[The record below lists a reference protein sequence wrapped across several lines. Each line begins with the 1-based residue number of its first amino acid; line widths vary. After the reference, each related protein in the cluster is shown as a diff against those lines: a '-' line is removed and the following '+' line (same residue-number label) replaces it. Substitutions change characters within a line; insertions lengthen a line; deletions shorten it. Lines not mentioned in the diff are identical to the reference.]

1 MLIFSVVI
9 FVFSTLTLSP
19 VHLCL
24 EKWGVMT
31 PSSYGSAAPADWCI
45 SDALPD
51 RTRGQQT
58 RSHSLKYTQFMV
70 CRSLDAWQLNRRL
83 K

>member
-19 VHLCL
+19 VPLCL

-31 PSSYGSAAPADWCI
+31 PQLYGIAAPVDTVY
-45 SDALPD
+45 
-51 RTRGQQT
+51 TRNA
-58 RSHSLKYTQFMV
+58 SLCFLTLV
-70 CRSLDAWQLNRRL
+70 
-83 K
+83 